1 MGRPKKN
8 PTLEEQIQAAE
19 KKVLEYAE
27 PYNKALEELATLR
40 EQQVEVREEKLLQAV
55 RSSKRSYK
63 EIMAFIT
70 SNPTDD
76 EWYCPGE
83 GF

>member
-8 PTLEEQIQAAE
+8 PTLEEKIQAAE
-19 KKVLEYAE
+19 KKVLKYAE
-27 PYNKALEELATLR
+27 PYNKALEELAALQ
-40 EQQVEVREEKLLQAV
+40 EQRTGAREEKLLQAA

-63 EIMAFIT
+63 EIMEFIT
-70 SNPTDD
+70 SDPADD
-76 EWYCPGE
+76 EWYSPGE

>member
-1 MGRPKKN
+1 MK
-8 PTLEEQIQAAE
+8 
-19 KKVLEYAE
+19 YAE
-27 PYNKALEELATLR
+27 HYNKALEELAALR
-40 EQQVEVREEKLLQAV
+40 EQQVEVCEEKLLQAV
-55 RSSKRSYK
+55 RSSQRSYK

-70 SNPTDD
+70 SNHTDD